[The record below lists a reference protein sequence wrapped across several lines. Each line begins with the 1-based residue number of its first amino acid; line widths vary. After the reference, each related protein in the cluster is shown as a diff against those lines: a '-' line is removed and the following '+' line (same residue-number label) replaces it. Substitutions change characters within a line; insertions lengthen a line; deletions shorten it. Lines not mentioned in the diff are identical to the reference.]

1 MFICCNLF
9 CHIFVSFKE
18 IMIRLTLSN
27 VDVPRSLNLKRPLR
41 EDVGRSNREIKKT
54 EKNEFNK

>member
-1 MFICCNLF
+1 
-9 CHIFVSFKE
+9 
-18 IMIRLTLSN
+18 MIRLTLSN